1 VYKLKKG
8 IICLEAS
15 TKSMV
20 WEIERLLTL

>member
-8 IICLEAS
+8 IIWLEAS